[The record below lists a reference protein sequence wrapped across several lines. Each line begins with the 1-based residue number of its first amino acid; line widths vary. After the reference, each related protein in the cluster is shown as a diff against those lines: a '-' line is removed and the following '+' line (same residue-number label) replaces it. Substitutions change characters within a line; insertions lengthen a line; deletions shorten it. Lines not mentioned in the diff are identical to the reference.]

1 MAAITFDDQAPWIV
15 ARWAFRQLL
24 ALSSKVA
31 SDNPGLGARLEA
43 AEALDGLH
51 FGRLQHEEARMVAE
65 VLLQASR
72 ELVAELEASDVT
84 DPRRPSFV
92 EAHRELQKRLELELS
107 ELTLEEQRAQ

>member
-1 MAAITFDDQAPWIV
+1 MAAITFDDQVPWVV

-24 ALSSKVA
+24 ARGAQEL
-31 SDNPGLGARLEA
+31 SDNPELSARLEA

-51 FGRLQHEEARMVAE
+51 FGRLQHEDARTMAE

-72 ELVAELEASDVT
+72 ELVEELEASDIS

-92 EAHRELQKRLELELS
+92 EAHHELQKKLELELGDLS
-107 ELTLEEQRAQ
+107 LEERRA